1 MSKKANFF
9 WASYADLMTS
19 LFFIML
25 VLFVLTVV
33 LMKKQAKAT
42 EEELKK
48 IKEIE
53 NSVSNLPAEYFEYQP
68 EYKRHSIKQQIQFPS
83 GSSEISSEYSWY
95 LTNVGN
101 SIVGLITRLNQ
112 EFKGENI
119 KYMVV
124 IEGMA
129 SKDQYPYNFELS
141 YQRALALYRFWLQN
155 NIRFDSNVCEVQIA
169 GSGTGGVGRYI
180 ESKDEYK
187 NQRFLIQIIPKIG
200 KMQKP

>member
-33 LMKKQAKAT
+33 MLKRQARAT

-48 IKEIE
+48 IQEIE
-53 NSVSNLPAEYFEYQP
+53 NSVANLPDKYFEYQP
-68 EYKRHSIKQQIQFPS
+68 EFKRHSLREQIQFDKQKSDIPA
-83 GSSEISSEYSWY
+83 EYNAY

-101 SIVGLITRLNQ
+101 SIVELINRLNL
-112 EFKGENI
+112 KYKDENI

-129 SKDQYPYNFELS
+129 SKDSYPYNFELS
-141 YQRALALYRFWLQN
+141 YQRAMALYRFWLQH
-155 NIRFDSNVCEVQIA
+155 NIRFDSNVCEIQIA
-169 GSGTGGVGRYI
+169 GSGTGGVGRY
-180 ESKDEYK
+180 SKSGEEYK
-187 NQRFLIQIIPKIG
+187 NQQILIQIIPKIG
-200 KMQKP
+200 RMQKK